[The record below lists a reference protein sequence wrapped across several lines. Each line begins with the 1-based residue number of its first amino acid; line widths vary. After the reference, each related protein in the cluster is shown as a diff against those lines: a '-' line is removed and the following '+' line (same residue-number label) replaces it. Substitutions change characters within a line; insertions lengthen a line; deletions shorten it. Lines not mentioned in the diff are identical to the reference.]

1 MKDGD
6 GKMRIMSTFAKKKKS
21 KGKSCCCDF
30 QLEEIPEKNETQ
42 PENSSAE
49 SNCCEKNGEPEK

>member
-6 GKMRIMSTFAKKKKS
+6 GKRMSTFAKKKKS

-30 QLEEIPEKNETQ
+30 QLEEISEKNGTQ

-49 SNCCEKNGEPEK
+49 SNCCAKNREPEK